1 MQKNSSALAKYIR
14 QRIDD
19 EYVALKHAKHRY
31 EDILRI
37 IEEEDGKDEASV
49 L

>member
-1 MQKNSSALAKYIR
+1 MDYYAR
-14 QRIDD
+14 GR
-19 EYVALKHAKHRY
+19 KHAY